1 MKISSNRELLESIE
15 SPKFVFHEAR
25 ISGVPDSRQI
35 FMTNKMKTL
44 DTDIVYL
51 YRLV

>member
-1 MKISSNRELLESIE
+1 MKISSKEKLLESIE
-15 SPKFVFHEAR
+15 SPKFAFHEAR
-25 ISGVPDSRQI
+25 ISGMPDSRQS